1 MRYVCVVSIRLQLL
15 SELCFKN
22 LAVVVLRQTVQESIV
37 LGTLESRNVFQ
48 TKIVQILLAGLAT
61 GFEGYES
68 YYLLSP
74 VWVESTDN
82 RGL

>member
-61 GFEGYES
+61 GFEAYES

-74 VWVESTDN
+74 VWVESNAN
-82 RGL
+82 RIL